1 MVIPCGIRGTVR
13 GMQGLTVNNSAWLF
27 HRFSQDVAFG
37 CYVVF
42 LSQILCFVVFI
53 LMPEFVAPS

>member
-1 MVIPCGIRGTVR
+1 
-13 GMQGLTVNNSAWLF
+13 MQGGTGLTINNSAWLF

-42 LSQILCFVVFI
+42 LNQILCFVFVI
-53 LMPEFVAPS
+53 VMPECVVPS